1 MGRKKVAYGLA
12 CLVSCIAFVVY
23 LPALRNHF
31 LLWDDDLYIVN
42 NPFIKSFNSGLFRS
56 AFFDFYANN
65 WHPLMP
71 RLFSI
76 VEISISG
83 LVTENV
89 PCRITGRLAL
99 WETPGDATQ

>member
-1 MGRKKVAYGLA
+1 
-12 CLVSCIAFVVY
+12 
-23 LPALRNHF
+23 
-31 LLWDDDLYIVN
+31 
-42 NPFIKSFNSGLFRS
+42 
-56 AFFDFYANN
+56 
-65 WHPLMP
+65 MP